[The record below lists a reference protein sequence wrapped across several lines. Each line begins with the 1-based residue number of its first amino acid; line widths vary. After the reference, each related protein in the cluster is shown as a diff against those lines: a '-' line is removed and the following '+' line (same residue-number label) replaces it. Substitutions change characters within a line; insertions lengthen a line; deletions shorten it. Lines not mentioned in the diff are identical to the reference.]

1 MSHRKDQSNP
11 FPGPH
16 SDEGRNA
23 FASFFLDHM
32 ARREPVPAA
41 PEARAEGP
49 FRVVKL
55 YGDGPPLWACYAAGE
70 RRPRL
75 SLETPDLAY
84 LLAAG
89 MEVAERPLR
98 FRFEEAGPPGDRRAF
113 HLLHHRVP
121 VGTPD
126 LPGDTLPLHQTGQAD
141 HRVPPQAQ
149 AHNPLSVP
157 DETLRRTG
165 RILVEMAEMLKARR

>member
-11 FPGPH
+11 LPGEP
-16 SDEGRNA
+16 RNA

-41 PEARAEGP
+41 PEVRAEGP

-98 FRFEEAGPPGDRRAF
+98 FRFEEAAEEVGAPGRSRPF
-113 HLLHHRVP
+113 HLLHDGVP
-121 VGTPD
+121 VGTAD
-126 LPGDTLPLHQTGQAD
+126 LRGETLPLHLTGLAD
-141 HRVPPQAQ
+141 LRVRPLAL
-149 AHNPLSVP
+149 AHYLLAVP

-165 RILVEMAEMLKARR
+165 RILVEMLEARR

>member
-1 MSHRKDQSNP
+1 
-11 FPGPH
+11 
-16 SDEGRNA
+16 
-23 FASFFLDHM
+23 M

-41 PEARAEGP
+41 PEVRAEGP

-89 MEVAERPLR
+89 MEIAERPR
-98 FRFEEAGPPGDRRAF
+98 GES
-113 HLLHHRVP
+113 P
-121 VGTPD
+121 VGPV
-126 LPGDTLPLHQTGQAD
+126 GSIRRHQVQYKARD
-141 HRVPPQAQ
+141 
-149 AHNPLSVP
+149 
-157 DETLRRTG
+157 LRRGRVYSPMACLTG
-165 RILVEMAEMLKARR
+165 FWREDAGFPYGQQFQVEVEDGRLVLQAV

>member
-1 MSHRKDQSNP
+1 MS
-11 FPGPH
+11 
-16 SDEGRNA
+16 
-23 FASFFLDHM
+23 
-32 ARREPVPAA
+32 AA

-55 YGDGPPLWACYAAGE
+55 YGDGPPLWASYAAGE

-98 FRFEEAGPPGDRRAF
+98 FRFEEAGSPGDRRAF
-113 HLLHHRVP
+113 HLLYDGVP
-121 VGTPD
+121 VGTAD
-126 LPGDTLPLHQTGQAD
+126 LRGDTLPLHLTGLAD
-141 HRVPPQAQ
+141 LRVRPLAL
-149 AHNPLSVP
+149 AHYLLSVP

-165 RILVEMAEMLKARR
+165 RILIEMLEVRP